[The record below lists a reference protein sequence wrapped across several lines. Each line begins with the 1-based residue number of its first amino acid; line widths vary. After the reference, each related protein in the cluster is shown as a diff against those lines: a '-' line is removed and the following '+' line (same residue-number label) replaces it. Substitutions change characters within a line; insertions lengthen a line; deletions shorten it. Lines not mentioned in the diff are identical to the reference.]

1 MVQVLMKVG
10 KTIIEEI
17 GMTLNRN
24 HLTLAIK
31 IEI

>member
-10 KTIIEEI
+10 KTIEEI